1 MPMSST
7 LLKTSLPTWVL
18 AACFSAAT
26 LSPTAVTA
34 APPVA
39 KAAAPA
45 ASAAKAKEEEVVE
58 LNDRDPA
65 MQAAFKKARG
75 SLDEFFKVANG
86 DDPKIDVISVR
97 VRVREGKVTEYV
109 WVHPFERDGK
119 DFKGK
124 ANNIPSKLKKLAVGG
139 PLRFKRDDIVDW
151 TYFDVKDRVMHGNF
165 TTCAQLSKAPA
176 NEVAQLKKAYGLDCK
191 R

>member
-58 LNDRDPA
+58 INDRDPA
-65 MQAAFKKARG
+65 MQAAFKKARA
-75 SLDEFFKVANG
+75 SLDEFFKVVSAG
-86 DDPKIDVISVR
+86 DPTNDAPSLRI
-97 VRVREGKVTEYV
+97 KVEDGGTTEYV

-124 ANNIPSKLKKLAVGG
+124 ANNIPSKLKKLAIGG

-151 TYFDVKDRVMHGNF
+151 TYFDVKARVMHGNF
-165 TTCAQLSKAPA
+165 TTCAQLAKAPA

>member
-45 ASAAKAKEEEVVE
+45 ASAAKAKGEEVVE
-58 LNDRDPA
+58 INDRDPA
-65 MQAAFKKARG
+65 MQAAFKKARA
-75 SLDEFFKVANG
+75 SLDEFFKVVSAG
-86 DDPKIDVISVR
+86 DPTNDAPSLRI
-97 VRVREGKVTEYV
+97 KVEDGGTTEYV

-119 DFKGK
+119 EFKGQV
-124 ANNIPSKLKKLAVGG
+124 NNIPSKLKKLAVGG
-139 PLRFKRDDIVDW
+139 TLRFKRADIVDW
-151 TYFDVKDRVMHGNF
+151 TYFDRKARVMHGNF
-165 TTCAQLSKAPA
+165 TTCAQLSNAPA
-176 NEVAQLKKAYGLDCK
+176 KEAAQIKEAYGLDCK